1 MAQTDPRYLRFAR
14 ALALVS
20 GIAAP
25 MGGCAISHD
34 VDDTGPDRDTG
45 PQVDA
50 APIADV
56 LVSDAGTDAPY
67 VDPCLSCECVFGGDL
82 PPPPTSCEAQGHP
95 ECCYAVGPL
104 SPPDLPA

>member
-1 MAQTDPRYLRFAR
+1 MNWETIYRRKVTDAASAVSCIESGNRLYVGGGAGGPARLIDELCAR
-14 ALALVS
+14 APELR
-20 GIAAP
+20 
-25 MGGCAISHD
+25 D
-34 VDDTGPDRDTG
+34 VELIHILTF
-45 PQVDA
+45 
-50 APIADV
+50 I
-56 LVSDAGTDAPY
+56 DAPY